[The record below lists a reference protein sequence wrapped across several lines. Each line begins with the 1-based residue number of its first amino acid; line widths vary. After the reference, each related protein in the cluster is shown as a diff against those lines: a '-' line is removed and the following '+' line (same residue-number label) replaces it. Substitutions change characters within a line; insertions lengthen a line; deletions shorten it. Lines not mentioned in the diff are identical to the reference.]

1 MIVFIPEAL
10 EALLNTP
17 PMKGRV
23 YCRNRGGAGLVLYSQ
38 TLRAK
43 IQFEKRSLSSLLSSI
58 TSFTSQIAG
67 YSLADDYDVAPTAML
82 K

>member
-1 MIVFIPEAL
+1 
-10 EALLNTP
+10 
-17 PMKGRV
+17 MKGGV
-23 YCRNRGGAGLVLYSQ
+23 YCRNRDGAGLVLYSQ

-67 YSLADDYDVAPTAML
+67 YTRSLADDHDIAPTGML
-82 K
+82 T